1 MPLFGRKRR
10 RTETSPYPPAPPV
23 PLNQG
28 PAVAPGPV
36 PFLPYG
42 TPPAAYYSTCDL
54 PATSSQSTY
63 RVPPTQSQSPSGYGP
78 VPVAPAPSPNFLCPD
93 TSNNIASAP
102 HLSVPTPQTP
112 PPPARACGSSR
123 SQWQRR
129 LRGPK
134 WQSCV
139 DLPVAQTVGM
149 PGHDGI
155 DAVREAGTDG
165 GKEGTGVYD
174 AVSRK
179 LDEVITSMDGGV
191 FRGGEKE
198 LGEYGTPS

>member
-1 MPLFGRKRR
+1 LVGFSTDLDENRLFAMPLFGRKRR

-23 PLNQG
+23 PLGQG

-42 TPPAAYYSTCDL
+42 PPPAAYHSTCDL

-63 RVPPTQSQSPSGYGP
+63 RVPRTQSQSPSGYGP
-78 VPVAPAPSPNFLCPD
+78 VPVAPAPSPNVLCPD
-93 TSNNIASAP
+93 PNNNIASAP
-102 HLSVPTPQTP
+102 RLSVPTPQTP
-112 PPPARACGSSR
+112 PPPAHACGSSR
-123 SQWQRR
+123 S
-129 LRGPK
+129 P

-139 DLPVAQTVGM
+139 DRA
-149 PGHDGI
+149 
-155 DAVREAGTDG
+155 EGTDG